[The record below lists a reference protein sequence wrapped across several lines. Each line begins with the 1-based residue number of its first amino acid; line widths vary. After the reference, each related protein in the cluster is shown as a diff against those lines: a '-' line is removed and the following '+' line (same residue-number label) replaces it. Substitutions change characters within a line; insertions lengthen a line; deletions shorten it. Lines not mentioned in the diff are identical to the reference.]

1 MTAILAYTPMVSA
14 QVRAQTANGYKYYDL
29 TDDITDF
36 SVTLNTDGC
45 STFSLTLQNV
55 GGKYDGA
62 FKPMDAIAIY
72 LSKANRYQ
80 VLAGYVTKV
89 PMFMLNSQPVT
100 ITGKDVLWRLQALY
114 WDSGLLA
121 SRELVTFQS
130 AESSDQD
137 GGYWRAAANVL
148 MSVAGW
154 PAERIS
160 VGQIPTEVIEWALSM
175 YDARLADTQ
184 GADMV
189 NQIYSM
195 LQVSGPTFTAAT
207 GDIGG
212 LGGDV
217 FDGDVTEAQK
227 KIVEVAKNS
236 ERYGI
241 TTQGGFCQKWVDD
254 VFDAAG
260 IKIPRKSSAREAAR
274 AWGAS
279 TDWSKVKVGA
289 AVFGYGWDN
298 SGNPGCVYGH
308 VGIYVGNGVVLD
320 NIGYVHEWSLTEW
333 VNSGNTYVPQGTGWG
348 WNGGVILDEAYPCRP
363 GLLP

>member
-1 MTAILAYTPMVSA
+1 
-14 QVRAQTANGYKYYDL
+14 
-29 TDDITDF
+29 
-36 SVTLNTDGC
+36 
-45 STFSLTLQNV
+45 
-55 GGKYDGA
+55 
-62 FKPMDAIAIY
+62 
-72 LSKANRYQ
+72 
-80 VLAGYVTKV
+80 
-89 PMFMLNSQPVT
+89 
-100 ITGKDVLWRLQALY
+100 
-114 WDSGLLA
+114 
-121 SRELVTFQS
+121 
-130 AESSDQD
+130 
-137 GGYWRAAANVL
+137 
-148 MSVAGW
+148 
-154 PAERIS
+154 
-160 VGQIPTEVIEWALSM
+160 
-175 YDARLADTQ
+175 
-184 GADMV
+184 
-189 NQIYSM
+189 M
-195 LQVSGPTFTAAT
+195 LQVSGPTFTEAT

>member
-154 PAERIS
+154 PA
-160 VGQIPTEVIEWALSM
+160 
-175 YDARLADTQ
+175 
-184 GADMV
+184 
-189 NQIYSM
+189 
-195 LQVSGPTFTAAT
+195 
-207 GDIGG
+207 
-212 LGGDV
+212 
-217 FDGDVTEAQK
+217 
-227 KIVEVAKNS
+227 
-236 ERYGI
+236 
-241 TTQGGFCQKWVDD
+241 
-254 VFDAAG
+254 
-260 IKIPRKSSAREAAR
+260 
-274 AWGAS
+274 
-279 TDWSKVKVGA
+279 
-289 AVFGYGWDN
+289 
-298 SGNPGCVYGH
+298 
-308 VGIYVGNGVVLD
+308 
-320 NIGYVHEWSLTEW
+320 
-333 VNSGNTYVPQGTGWG
+333 
-348 WNGGVILDEAYPCRP
+348 
-363 GLLP
+363 